1 MTKNPLEEFLDG
13 YSLDEIKQMLFALIE
28 QYFPVMESPEKQ
40 DFILKMLG
48 ETGDEK
54 LPSMV
59 SR

>member
-1 MTKNPLEEFLDG
+1 MSQNPLEKILESYG
-13 YSLDEIKQMLFALIE
+13 LDEIKEMLFALIE
-28 QYFPVMESPEKQ
+28 QFFPVMESSEKQ

-48 ETGDEK
+48 ETGDDK